1 MKSFLDKVMHRNQK
15 KRRSFSL
22 KIEMQNA
29 AALTDEVIS
38 EAMTELAD
46 MIQRGEANLDTEGKV
61 RYIIGDVVLESRM
74 EIDTE

>member
-1 MKSFLDKVMHRNQK
+1 MHRNQK

-38 EAMTELAD
+38 EAMTELAQ
-46 MIQRGEANLDTEGKV
+46 MIRRGEVNLDTEGKV
-61 RYIIGDVVLESRM
+61 RYILGDVVLEGRM
-74 EIDTE
+74 DIVTE

>member
-1 MKSFLDKVMHRNQK
+1 MKNFLDKVMHRNQK

-38 EAMTELAD
+38 EAMTELAH
-46 MIQRGEANLDTEGKV
+46 MIQRGETNLDTEGKV
-61 RYIIGDVVLESRM
+61 RYILGDVVLEGRM

>member
-1 MKSFLDKVMHRNQK
+1 MKSFIDKVIHRNQK

-38 EAMTELAD
+38 DSMTELAQ
-46 MIQRGEANLDTEGKV
+46 MIKRGEVTLDTEGKV
-61 RYIIGDVVLESRM
+61 RYILGNVVLESWM
-74 EIDTE
+74 DIVTE

>member
-1 MKSFLDKVMHRNQK
+1 MKNFIDKVMHRNQK

-38 EAMTELAD
+38 EAMTELAQ
-46 MIQRGEANLDTEGKV
+46 MIKRGEVNLDTEGKV
-61 RYIIGDVVLESRM
+61 RYILGDVVLEGRM
-74 EIDTE
+74 DIVTE

>member
-1 MKSFLDKVMHRNQK
+1 MKSFIDKVIHRNQK

-38 EAMTELAD
+38 DSMTELAQ
-46 MIQRGEANLDTEGKV
+46 MIKRGEVTLDTEGKV
-61 RYIIGDVVLESRM
+61 RYILGNVVLESRM
-74 EIDTE
+74 DIVTE

>member
-61 RYIIGDVVLESRM
+61 RYILGDVVLEGRM

>member
-1 MKSFLDKVMHRNQK
+1 MKSFIDKVMHRNQK

-38 EAMTELAD
+38 EAMTELAQ
-46 MIQRGEANLDTEGKV
+46 MIRRGEVNLDTEGKV
-61 RYIIGDVVLESRM
+61 RYILGDVVLEGRM
-74 EIDTE
+74 DIVTE

>member
-1 MKSFLDKVMHRNQK
+1 MKSFIDKVIHRNQK

-38 EAMTELAD
+38 DSMTELAQ
-46 MIQRGEANLDTEGKV
+46 MIKRGEVTLDTEGKV
-61 RYIIGDVVLESRM
+61 RYILGNVVLESGM
-74 EIDTE
+74 NIVTE

>member
-1 MKSFLDKVMHRNQK
+1 MKNFIDKVMHRIQK

-38 EAMTELAD
+38 EAMTELAQ
-46 MIQRGEANLDTEGKV
+46 MIRRGEANLDTEGKV
-61 RYIIGDVVLESRM
+61 RYILGDVVLEGRM
-74 EIDTE
+74 DIVTE

>member
-1 MKSFLDKVMHRNQK
+1 MKNFIDKVMHRNQK

-38 EAMTELAD
+38 EAMTELAQ
-46 MIQRGEANLDTEGKV
+46 MIRRGEANLDTEGKV
-61 RYIIGDVVLESRM
+61 RYILGDVVLEGRM
-74 EIDTE
+74 DIVTE